1 VFTAILVELGALV
14 RILVALVLLVL
25 LARALIVGGQ
35 GQAAAPAVP
44 HRPAVTAPPTP
55 ERG

>member
-1 VFTAILVELGALV
+1 MFTTILVELGALV
-14 RILVALVLLVL
+14 RILVALLLLVL